1 MIPMAATARPVSTC
15 ANLGLLYAFM
25 GRKEPAIREGQRS
38 VELAPESKD
47 AVIGPWMAGY
57 LAMIYTRVGEI
68 DFALPLLEH
77 LLSVPG
83 QVDRPNC
90 SITLSDLRRRW
101 QWDPLRSDSRFQ
113 KILSQ
118 PQTTPKS

>member
-1 MIPMAATARPVSTC
+1 M
-15 ANLGLLYAFM
+15 
-25 GRKEPAIREGQRS
+25 REGRRA

-68 DFALPLLEH
+68 DLALPLIEH

-90 SITLSDLRRRW
+90 SITQSDLSRRW
-101 QWDPLRSDSRFQ
+101 QWDPLRKDPRFQ
-113 KILSQ
+113 KLVEAKPNS
-118 PQTTPKS
+118 P

>member
-1 MIPMAATARPVSTC
+1 
-15 ANLGLLYAFM
+15 
-25 GRKEPAIREGQRS
+25 
-38 VELAPESKD
+38 
-47 AVIGPWMAGY
+47 MAGY